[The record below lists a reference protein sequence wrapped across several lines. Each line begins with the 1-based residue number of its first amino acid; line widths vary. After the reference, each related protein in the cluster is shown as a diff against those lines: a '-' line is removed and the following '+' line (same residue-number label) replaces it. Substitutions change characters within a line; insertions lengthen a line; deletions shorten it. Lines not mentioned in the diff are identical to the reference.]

1 MISILIRGVII
12 YVTVIA
18 SVRLMGKRQIGEL
31 QPAELVVTILL
42 SDIAS
47 MPLQNSNTPLL
58 QSVATIF
65 LLISLEVITSCFALK
80 FRSFRTLLQGHSVM
94 IVKNG
99 KFVQENMKQIRYSV
113 DDVVEA
119 LRLKDVFDVSKVN
132 FAYVETNGSLS
143 VLLKDDETEPQELP
157 CLVISDGKIIKRE
170 FDICSLTEEKLMKIL
185 NSKGLSVKDVLLMT
199 YSKDK
204 NTNIVVRSE
213 KEF

>member
-12 YVTVIA
+12 YIIVIA

-143 VLLKDDETEPQELP
+143 VLLKDDEAEPQELP

-213 KEF
+213 KE

>member
-12 YVTVIA
+12 YIIVIA

-143 VLLKDDETEPQELP
+143 VLLKDDEAEPQELP